1 MVSILLIDDDRSLSD
16 LLSQYLR
23 EQGYTIHCAEDGQ
36 KGLRAFF
43 EHKPDLV
50 ILDVTMP
57 FKDGWETLKRVREVS
72 EVPVIMLTARSEES
86 DILRGFSLGAD
97 DYVSKPFSFAQLS
110 ARVKAVLARAGKPAA
125 HADRLEAGGL
135 KVDLTTKRVT
145 RDGELI
151 PLTPTEFKLLTAL
164 MRRAGE
170 VISAEELVRE
180 VWGPQYKEEI
190 GFVRRYVWHLR
201 QKVEKDPENP
211 RYIHNERGFGY
222 RFRVDLEGR
231 GEV

>member
-1 MVSILLIDDDRSLSD
+1 MVSILLIDDDQNLSD
-16 LLSQYLR
+16 LLGEYLR
-23 EQGYTIHCAEDGQ
+23 GQGHAIHTAADGQ
-36 KGLRAFF
+36 KGLRVFF
-43 EHKPDLV
+43 DHKPDLV

-57 FKDGWETLKRVREVS
+57 LKDGWETLKRIREMS
-72 EVPVIMLTARSEES
+72 QMPVIMLTARSEES

-97 DYVSKPFSFAQLS
+97 DYVSKPFSFAQLG
-110 ARVKAVLARAGKPAA
+110 ARVRAVLGRAGASAPS
-125 HADRLEAGGL
+125 ADKLEAGEL
-135 KVDLTTKRVT
+135 KVDLVSKRVT

-164 MRRAGE
+164 MRRPGE
-170 VISAEELVRE
+170 VISAEDLVRE

-201 QKVEKDPENP
+201 QKLEVDPENP

-222 RFRVDLEGR
+222 RF
-231 GEV
+231 EVREE